1 MNSKIL
7 SSAGIVS
14 VGMAVGLLLACGQAN
29 PTSTSGSGSPDST
42 TDALNTVI
50 GCQAQAFACAA
61 DAQAPAGLTSCNGE
75 LRSCLATLVP
85 DAGGFAFP
93 QPPRLDGGSNLRS
106 HAARVRRGPTRPD
119 VRRGTAPAAAAG
131 RFSRR
136 RRCVATGLSCRIAD
150 CLTTTFDVTKCAT
163 DARTCLTAADKARC
177 DAQQAA
183 CTASG
188 APKPLCDAERAACL

>member
-14 VGMAVGLLLACGQAN
+14 VGMAGGLLLACGQAN
-29 PTSTSGSGSPDST
+29 PTSTFGPGSPDST

-50 GCQAQAFACAA
+50 GCQAQAFACAT

-75 LRSCLATLVP
+75 LRSCLATLIP

-93 QPPRLDGGSNLRS
+93 QPPLLDGGFQPPVLTPPAFDAGLPVRTFDAGLLQPPPVVFPDAG
-106 HAARVRRGPTRPD
+106 AASQQG
-119 VRRGTAPAAAAG
+119 
-131 RFSRR
+131 
-136 RRCVATGLSCRIAD
+136 CLAD
-150 CLTTTFDVTKCAT
+150 LQTCLTTTFDVTKCAT
-163 DARTCLTAADKARC
+163 DARTCLTAADQARC

-188 APKPLCDAERAACL
+188 APKPLCDAVRAACL